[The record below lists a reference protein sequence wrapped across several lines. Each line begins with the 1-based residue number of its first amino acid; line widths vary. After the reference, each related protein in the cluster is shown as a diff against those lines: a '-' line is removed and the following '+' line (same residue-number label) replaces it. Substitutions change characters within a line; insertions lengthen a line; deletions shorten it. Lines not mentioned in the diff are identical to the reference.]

1 MLDSASVGPSS
12 LPVQSSA
19 DQGGKLVRGQS
30 SQVCAFPRWFSKL
43 FAERASS
50 RRGGGGY
57 GGLLS
62 RKIFEFCTSRIAGNT
77 LIY

>member
-30 SQVCAFPRWFSKL
+30 SQVCGFPRWFSKL

-50 RRGGGGY
+50 RKGGGGT
-57 GGLLS
+57 GACSPGKFLNFALLES
-62 RKIFEFCTSRIAGNT
+62 PETH
-77 LIY
+77 